1 MLYLVGLG
9 LHDEKDLSLKG
20 LAILKDSDNIYA
32 EFYTN
37 FFNGNLENIE
47 KLIGKKIEILGREDI
62 EEHPEEKLL
71 KNSIENNTT
80 LLVPGDPMVAT
91 THIDLVLRAK
101 RLGIGV
107 KIVHSSSIYSAIS
120 ETGLQIYKFGRTTT
134 IPFLEKNYLPMTP
147 YDVLKENLER
157 GLHTLMLLDIKSR
170 EKRFMTVN
178 QGIEILMKIEEKRRD
193 NVFHSNRFCIGVA
206 RLGGNP
212 TIKAG
217 KAMDLMKQDF
227 GLPPH
232 VLVVPGKLHFMEEEF
247 LSEYIL

>member
-9 LHDEKDLSLKG
+9 LHDEEDLSLKG
-20 LAILKDSDNIYA
+20 LRVLKDSNKIYA

-47 KLIGKKIEILGREDI
+47 KLVGKKIEILERADI
-62 EEHPEEKLL
+62 EEHPDEKIL
-71 KNSIENNTT
+71 KNSIENNTV

-107 KIVHSSSIYSAIS
+107 KIVHSSSIYSAIA

-134 IPFLEKNYLPMTP
+134 IPFMEKNYFPTTP
-147 YDVLKENLER
+147 YDVLGENLER
-157 GLHTLMLLDIKSR
+157 GLHTLLLLDIKSM
-170 EKRFMTVN
+170 ENRFMTVS
-178 QGIEILMKIEEKRRD
+178 QGIEILMEIEEKRQE
-193 NVFHSNRFCIGVA
+193 NVFQADRRCIGVA
-206 RLGGNP
+206 RLGGSS

-217 KAMDLMKQDF
+217 KAIDLIKRDF
-227 GLPPH
+227 GPPPH
-232 VLVVPGKLHFMEEEF
+232 VLVVPGKLHFMEEEA
-247 LSEYIL
+247 LSEYQ